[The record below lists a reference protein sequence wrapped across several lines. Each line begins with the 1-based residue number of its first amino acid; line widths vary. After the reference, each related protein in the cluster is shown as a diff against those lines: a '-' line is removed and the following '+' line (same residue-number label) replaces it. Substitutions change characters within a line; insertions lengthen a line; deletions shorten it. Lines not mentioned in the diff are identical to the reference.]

1 MADSADMLGV
11 AAQVAVTLA
20 GFAGVVVVFG
30 SGAVHEWSPVDR
42 FRLRLMLTSA
52 SVSLAFCL
60 AGLLLLAADLAPA
73 TVWSAGSAIV
83 VMVLLPGFVANF
95 KTFRQ
100 FDSGELAATGASKL
114 TFYATSVSGIGVFL
128 LQIYNVFAGQTFWP
142 FFAAVVLGILASTVQ
157 FARLIL
163 VRGERR

>member
-42 FRLRLMLTSA
+42 FRLRLMLSAA

-60 AGLLLLAADLAPA
+60 AGLLLSAADLASA
-73 TVWSAGSAIV
+73 TVWSASSAIIV
-83 VMVLLPGFVANF
+83 VVVLPGFVANL
-95 KTFRQ
+95 KTFRK
-100 FDSGELAATGASKL
+100 FSGGELAATAASKL
-114 TFYATSVSGIGVFL
+114 TFYSISSAGIGVFL
-128 LQIYNVFAGQTFWP
+128 LQIYNVLVLQAFWP
-142 FFAAVVLGILASTVQ
+142 FFAAIVLGILASTVQ

-163 VRGERR
+163 IRGERG

>member
-73 TVWSAGSAIV
+73 TAWSAGSVLVVAI
-83 VMVLLPGFVANF
+83 LLPGFVANF
-95 KTFRQ
+95 KTFRT
-100 FDSGELAATGASKL
+100 FSGSELAATAASKL
-114 TFYATSVSGIGVFL
+114 IFYSISAAGVGIFL
-128 LQIYNVFAGQTFWP
+128 LQVYNVLVRQAFWP
-142 FFAAVVLGILASTVQ
+142 FFAAIVLGILASTVQ

-163 VRGERR
+163 IRGERR

>member
-42 FRLRLMLTSA
+42 FRLRLMLTAA
-52 SVSLAFCL
+52 SISLAFCL

-73 TVWSAGSAIV
+73 TCWSAGSAIV
-83 VMVLLPGFVANF
+83 VLVLLPGFVANF
-95 KTFRQ
+95 KIFRK
-100 FDSGELAATGASKL
+100 FDGGELAATEASKL
-114 TFYATSVSGIGVFL
+114 MFYSISLVGIGVLL
-128 LQIYNVFAGQTFWP
+128 LQLYNVFVARAFWL
-142 FFAAVVLGILASTVQ
+142 FFAAIVLGILASTVQ

-163 VRGERR
+163 IRGERR